1 MVRAISTMRMANWHI
16 RVIGEWIS
24 FMGTARCTMRTS
36 FNSRAITIIAISQ
49 ISMTSGLH
57 IKENYIRT
65 ADMEKAR

>member
-24 FMGTARCTMRTS
+24 FMGTARCIMRTS